1 MMKKTIKYRDA
12 DALIMDIGYLRHL
25 WGLDDAETELVIEPP
40 SIEKIIFN
48 DPVTVVF
55 WSDGDKTLVR
65 CNEND
70 KFSEYYGVVAAI
82 TKKFVGNAKKIR
94 KIIDEKSKRTHKCA
108 MQMEFEYASDR
119 IEKQL
124 ETKYDPQIAAEN
136 DLGVIESIAKE
147 MGGKLD
153 A

>member
-1 MMKKTIKYRDA
+1 MMKKIIKYRDA
-12 DALIMDIGYLRHL
+12 DALIMDVRYLRRL
-25 WGLDDAETELVIEPP
+25 WGLGDVETELVIEPP

-94 KIIDEKSKRTHKCA
+94 KIIDEKGKRTHKNA
-108 MQMEFEYASDR
+108 MLMEFEHASER
-119 IEKQL
+119 ITEQL
-124 ETKYDPQIAAEN
+124 EPKYEPKITPNFESKGDFN
-136 DLGVIESIAKE
+136 DFECYGI
-147 MGGKLD
+147 D
-153 A
+153 C

>member
-1 MMKKTIKYRDA
+1 MMKKTINYRDA
-12 DALIMDIGYLRHL
+12 DTLITKARYYLES
-25 WGLDDAETELVIEPP
+25 DTVETVLVIEPP

-94 KIIDEKSKRTHKCA
+94 KIIDEKGKRTYKFA
-108 MQMEFEYASDR
+108 MQMEFEHASER
-119 IEKQL
+119 ITKQL
-124 ETKYDPQIAAEN
+124 EPKYEPKITANFESKGDFN
-136 DLGVIESIAKE
+136 DFECYGI
-147 MGGKLD
+147 D
-153 A
+153 C

>member
-1 MMKKTIKYRDA
+1 MMKKIIKYRDA
-12 DALIMDIGYLRHL
+12 DALINDISYLRHL
-25 WGLDDAETELVIEPP
+25 WGLDDVETELVIELP

-70 KFSEYYGVVAAI
+70 EFSEYYGVVAAI

-94 KIIDEKSKRTHKCA
+94 KIIDEKGKRTHKFA

-119 IEKQL
+119 IEKKL
-124 ETKYDPQIAAEN
+124 ESKYEPQITADN
-136 DLGVIESIAKE
+136 DLSAIESIAKV
-147 MGGKLD
+147 MGGKID